1 MKLQIFRLFSF
12 LIIFSFFLHRIPGK
26 PQNSNIDYG
35 SGLLQSD
42 EYDSGETLIKN
53 DKSKKLVLTAS
64 NSSDS
69 TAIANNSMESNQ
81 ITTVTEPTKFN
92 NSNNTKTFQQSPKK
106 SKESF
111 DEMWQKFLDSPDDQK
126 FQALANLLMANIIWF
141 VVVFIS
147 SMLACCACIW
157 LTVCCC
163 CFRNNH

>member
-1 MKLQIFRLFSF
+1 MKLQMPRLFSF

-26 PQNSNIDYG
+26 PQNSSVVYG
-35 SGLLQSD
+35 SGLLESD
-42 EYDSGETLIKN
+42 EYDSDETLTEK
-53 DKSKKLVLTAS
+53 DKSEKLVLTAS

-69 TAIANNSMESNQ
+69 IAIVRSNQ
-81 ITTVTEPTKFN
+81 VTTVTEPTN
-92 NSNNTKTFQQSPKK
+92 YNTNNTKPFQKSPKK